1 VREKDA
7 GAVLYLRTEPQITPD
22 VREEAP
28 DFELFD
34 STGVAHSLASLVA
47 SRPRVLLF
55 YRGHW

>member
-1 VREKDA
+1 M
-7 GAVLYLRTEPQITPD
+7 TPD
-22 VREEAP
+22 VGEKAP

-34 STGVAHSLASLVA
+34 STAVAHSLASLVA